1 MGIDVRRKSDP
12 SKDSN
17 IWNLSDARDRF
28 DDLLAAAA
36 NRGPQ
41 IIRGENLHFRLSL
54 ERARSSPEGTAL
66 LTKGV
71 ARGDDDIVN
80 G

>member
-1 MGIDVRRKSDP
+1 MGTEARTKSGT

-17 IWNLSDARDRF
+17 IWELSDARDRF

-54 ERARSSPEGTAL
+54 ERAQSSPKGTAL

-71 ARGDDDIVN
+71 PRDDDDVAN